1 MSLLHPAAIILE
13 DCCSTSL
20 EGWLGC
26 TTLLKHLWMLSCLE
40 AVMFS
45 RPQLT
50 DIRPLAIQLAM
61 LTHPTDLAACGVSS
75 VARRKGSYL
84 QSRNP
89 RAASLSA
96 GCCYLGCLGQHL
108 QPRAVGCPLS
118 SSLAVPSIASPK
130 AFCSGTLFLHP
141 FALGVLL
148 SGCCA
153 DVGFGSRLMRV
164 NYGATAQSLWQNKL
178 GSSCPKSPWSCGLV
192 SAGVL
197 CTLHLQCPRGGDF
210 PAERTFVHKFPCT
223 SCLFTHGHQQS
234 ERPLC
239 FPRKQLCYREA
250 VVVEV

>member
-50 DIRPLAIQLAM
+50 DIRLLAIQLAM

-108 QPRAVGCPLS
+108 QPRAVGYPLS
-118 SSLAVPSIASPK
+118 RLHWQFPALLPPRLFAVGP
-130 AFCSGTLFLHP
+130 
-141 FALGVLL
+141 
-148 SGCCA
+148 
-153 DVGFGSRLMRV
+153 
-164 NYGATAQSLWQNKL
+164 
-178 GSSCPKSPWSCGLV
+178 SSCIPLPWGCFSAAAAQMLGLAHV
-192 SAGVL
+192 
-197 CTLHLQCPRGGDF
+197 
-210 PAERTFVHKFPCT
+210 
-223 SCLFTHGHQQS
+223 
-234 ERPLC
+234 
-239 FPRKQLCYREA
+239 
-250 VVVEV
+250 

>member
-50 DIRPLAIQLAM
+50 DIQPLAIQLAM

-75 VARRKGSYL
+75 LARRKGSYP
-84 QSRNP
+84 QSRNLC
-89 RAASLSA
+89 AASLFA
-96 GCCYLGCLGQHL
+96 GCCCLGCLEQHL

-130 AFCSGTLFLHP
+130 AFCRGTLSLQP

-164 NYGATAQSLWQNKL
+164 NYGATAQSLWQNRL
-178 GSSCPKSPWSCGLV
+178 ESSCPKSPRSCGLV
-192 SAGVL
+192 CAGVL
-197 CTLHLQCPRGGDF
+197 HTLHLQYPRGGDF
-210 PAERTFVHKFPCT
+210 PSREDVCAEVPMHLMFVWASAERAGPVLP
-223 SCLFTHGHQQS
+223 Q
-234 ERPLC
+234 
-239 FPRKQLCYREA
+239 EA
-250 VVVEV
+250 AVLRRSGG